1 LEKLLERQMHRYFL
15 ISWLLIANVQQLF
28 AQISFPT
35 NPEKAHLVTEDI
47 PRFWQAFD
55 LMEQGVEG
63 NPFNDYIQAGSQGV
77 KDFIENRIIHA
88 DSLLEMVKN
97 RKNDYLTIKENSY
110 KVATLDKQIRSTF
123 YAFKYWYP
131 EAVFPPVYFVIGR
144 FNSGGTSSEN
154 GLIIGMEMTTDI
166 SYIPYTVAH
175 ELIHYQQTFPEET
188 TLLEQSIM
196 EGSADFLGE
205 LISGKQLND
214 EAFEYGDTEELCREF
229 VEIMD
234 SYEYQGWLYGNSGL
248 KEGRVRDLGYWMGY
262 KITEAY
268 FNKTKDKKVAV
279 SEILK
284 ITDFTAFLRESGY
297 LKDYME

>member
-1 LEKLLERQMHRYFL
+1 MELNNIKHNFI
-15 ISWLLIANVQQLF
+15 ISWLLITSINESY
-28 AQISFPT
+28 AQTNFPT
-35 NPEKAHLVTEDI
+35 DPDQAALVTDDI
-47 PRFWQAFD
+47 PRFWQSFD
-55 LMEQGVEG
+55 LLEQGVEG
-63 NPFNDYIQAGSQGV
+63 NPFDEYILTGSPGV

-97 RKNDYLTIKENSY
+97 RKNDYLAIKENSY
-110 KVATLDKQIRSTF
+110 KAATLDKQIRSIF

-131 EAVFPPVYFVIGR
+131 LAVFPPVYFVIGR

-175 ELIHYQQTFPEET
+175 ELIHYQQTFPDET
-188 TLLEQSIM
+188 TLLEQSIK

-205 LISGKQLND
+205 LISGKHGDD
-214 EAFEYGDTEELCREF
+214 EAFEYGEKHTEELCREF

-268 FNKTKDKKVAV
+268 FNKAKDKKVAV
-279 SEILK
+279 GEILN
-284 ITDFTAFLRESGY
+284 ITDFTVFLRESGY
-297 LKDYME
+297 LNDYME